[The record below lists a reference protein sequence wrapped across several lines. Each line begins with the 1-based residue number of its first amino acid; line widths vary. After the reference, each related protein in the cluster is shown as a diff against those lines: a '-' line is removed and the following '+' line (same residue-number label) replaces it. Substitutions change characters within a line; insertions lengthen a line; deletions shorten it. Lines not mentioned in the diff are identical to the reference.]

1 MDNISIG
8 WTVVIAV
15 ITIVGSILAAW
26 LTARGNRYAA
36 KTGAEAT
43 VEIGLGNIDNSRIE
57 ILLRQYEGL
66 AAVYQKDR
74 ADDAKEIADLKIDVQ
89 RQGLEILD
97 LRGKFPKY
105 RAEIRRLR
113 TLVTSLGGKPGPW
126 PSDLE

>member
-1 MDNISIG
+1 MDNISLG
-8 WTVVIAV
+8 WTIVIAV
-15 ITIVGSILAAW
+15 LTIIGSVAAAW
-26 LTARGNRYAA
+26 LTARGSRLAA

>member
-8 WTVVIAV
+8 WSIIIAV
-15 ITIVGSILAAW
+15 IAIVGSIVAAW
-26 LTARGNRYAA
+26 LTARGTKYAA
-36 KTGAEAT
+36 KAGADAT

-126 PSDLE
+126 PPDLE